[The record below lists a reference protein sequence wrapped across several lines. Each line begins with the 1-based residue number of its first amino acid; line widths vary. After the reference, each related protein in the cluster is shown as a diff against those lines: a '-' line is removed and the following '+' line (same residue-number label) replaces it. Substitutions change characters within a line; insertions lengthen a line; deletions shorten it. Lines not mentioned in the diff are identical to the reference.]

1 MLSNERDVIVVTPLG
16 TVNSLFL
23 NLGPEE
29 NAISSIRVNV
39 LGSVKLVK
47 LEQLI
52 NARE

>member
-1 MLSNERDVIVVTPLG
+1 MSSNERDVIVVTPLG

-23 NLGPEE
+23 NLGPLE

-39 LGSVKLVK
+39 LGSVKSVK

>member
-23 NLGPEE
+23 NLGPLE
-29 NAISSIRVNV
+29 NAVSSIRVNV